1 MKVTCGVP
9 QGSILGPALFILYI
23 NDMCNVSMLM
33 KSIVFADDTNFFYSG
48 DNLSQVCETV
58 STELDKLH
66 SWFQVNKLYL
76 NISKTNFMIFG
87 NKQCEDNHVVS
98 INGMDIKRVYVTK
111 FIGVHIDSHLN
122 WREHINHIKSKI
134 SKNVSIMRRV
144 KHLLID
150 SALYSLYSTLVMPY
164 LNYCCEIWGNT
175 YKSRIHPLHIIQKRA
190 IRICQKAD
198 YRSHSRPLFYLL
210 KRLHDMVNFKSMVFM
225 YKVYNKLLPANIM
238 SYFQKINACHNHNVR
253 MKNCNFKIKFS
264 RTTKKSE
271 CISVKGPKM
280 WNDMPA
286 DIKLCKSMFTFK
298 KMYKALLLQSYLIG

>member
-1 MKVTCGVP
+1 
-9 QGSILGPALFILYI
+9 
-23 NDMCNVSMLM
+23 
-33 KSIVFADDTNFFYSG
+33 
-48 DNLSQVCETV
+48 
-58 STELDKLH
+58 
-66 SWFQVNKLYL
+66 
-76 NISKTNFMIFG
+76 MIFG

-98 INGMDIKRVYVTK
+98 INGMNIKRVYVSK
-111 FIGVHIDSHLN
+111 FLGVHNDSHLN
-122 WREHINHIKSKI
+122 WCEHINHIKSKNL
-134 SKNVSIMRRV
+134 KKKVSIMRRV

-164 LNYCCEIWGNT
+164 LNYCCEILGNT
-175 YKSRIHPLHIIQKRA
+175 FKSQIQPELHIIQKRA

-198 YRSHSRPLFYLL
+198 FMSHSRPLFYQL
-210 KRLHDMVNFKSMVFM
+210 KTRNLQDMVNFKNMVFM
-225 YKVYNKLLPANIM
+225 YKVYNNLLPAKIM
-238 SYFQKINACHNHNVR
+238 SYIKTFNACHNHNVC

-298 KMYKALLLQSYLIG
+298 KCT